1 MPPKKPPTQAGKFK
15 PVKRP
20 AKKPS
25 DSSSAAP
32 PASNSVA
39 AATAS
44 SSGRGDGGRGGRGGR
59 DGGRG
64 GRGRG
69 DGGRGRDGRGRGRG
83 RGGRFIV
90 PTGAAFFTGAMAK
103 GEGGA
108 AGGASAVMP
117 GTVGAGGLAGA
128 GAEIAVKMEPGRDGS
143 VIMPG
148 MMSSSS
154 GRDTLGGSSNSNSMA
169 ARGVSKNV
177 AESMAA
183 AARARLGEGEE
194 IIVAEMELDPGED
207 AEEGRKKSVLDGPS
221 SSGRF
226 DGMPSLF
233 DHENENNGTAESE
246 GMSDAAI
253 ADAFVYDSDSSLEE
267 ERRKKREKLKKNS
280 GRDRNF
286 GEGIP
291 PAQLPFP
298 VGPSQS
304 PMYACQEKK
313 VEKTKKLE
321 EEKKDSEDTTKTST
335 SKAPSS
341 KLSDPPL
348 HSPFLDMKL
357 VSEEVRRIETYSWFL
372 MKFPTRLPHLDVTSS
387 GRSNSSGARN
397 TTSSNDDDNDDND
410 EGQDIGDD
418 AVVKNEQFAIKE
430 DVDLIGESK
439 GGSAAAGVGAMAT
452 TSLPSGAGPVGYDDT
467 LKDIPPGRYGRIVVR
482 KSGKTEL
489 IVGGDGSP
497 EVSFVI
503 IGAYDI

>member
-1 MPPKKPPTQAGKFK
+1 MT
-15 PVKRP
+15 
-20 AKKPS
+20 
-25 DSSSAAP
+25 
-32 PASNSVA
+32 
-39 AATAS
+39 
-44 SSGRGDGGRGGRGGR
+44 
-59 DGGRG
+59 
-64 GRGRG
+64 
-69 DGGRGRDGRGRGRG
+69 
-83 RGGRFIV
+83 
-90 PTGAAFFTGAMAK
+90 K

-108 AGGASAVMP
+108 AGGASSLMSGAAGP
-117 GTVGAGGLAGA
+117 GAGGSASAG
-128 GAEIAVKMEPGRDGS
+128 GEIAVKMEPGRDGS

-154 GRDTLGGSSNSNSMA
+154 GRDTLGGNSNSNSMA
-169 ARGVSKNV
+169 SRGVSKNV

-194 IIVAEMELDPGED
+194 IIVAEMELEPGEEAD
-207 AEEGRKKSVLDGPS
+207 EGKKKSVLDGPS

-233 DHENENNGTAESE
+233 DNENENNAMAESE

-267 ERRKKREKLKKNS
+267 ERRKKREKMKKS
-280 GRDRNF
+280 TGRDRKF
-286 GEGIP
+286 GEGIS

-298 VGPSQS
+298 VGPSQN

-321 EEKKDSEDTTKTST
+321 EEKKSSEETSKTSAA
-335 SKAPSS
+335 KAPSS

-348 HSPFLDMKL
+348 QSPFLDMHT

-372 MKFPTRLPHLDVTSS
+372 MKFPTRLPHLDVSS
-387 GRSNSSGARN
+387 SCENTISGDRN
-397 TTSSNDDDNDDND
+397 ASLWNNDDSNNND
-410 EGQDIGDD
+410 EGQDLGDD
-418 AVVKNEQFAIKE
+418 TIVKTEHSETKE
-430 DVDLIGESK
+430 DVDLIGGSK
-439 GGSAAAGVGAMAT
+439 EGNSSGSVGAMAT
-452 TSLPSGAGPVGYDDT
+452 TSIPSGAGPVGYDDV

-497 EVSFVI
+497 EVRMLIHEGLQCGFRQEAVAIDSEEATFTSLGEVTKSLIVTPDVEKAFVFS
-503 IGAYDI
+503 